1 MTNTNTVTA
10 TESAQ
15 PILVRQGYVPVIDIS
30 SARSGSSADREAV
43 GAAIDEACRTSGFF
57 VIVGHGVAPDLVQSM
72 YDVTLDFFH
81 QPEEWKKQ
89 WDCEPGDPT
98 IRGLFRR
105 ESSVSAGENVHTAP
119 DLCELFTVNQLG
131 ESTVAERAELGDASP
146 VWSRPNVWPDRPA
159 EFRSTWTTYYGAM
172 SGLALQLMQ
181 LCAMGLRLPEDF
193 FTPLIDV
200 HISNLT
206 ANWYPPVITDP
217 ALEQYRKGPHSDW
230 GTLTLLYQDGV
241 GGLEVLGKSGEW
253 LEVPVIPDSF
263 VVNIGDL
270 MAVWTNDQW
279 VSTKHRVLVPP
290 TGGRTKER
298 VSIPFFHQ
306 PNWSTS
312 IECLPPCTSEDNP
325 PKHQAVTSGNYLLGK
340 IQAAFGG
347 RR

>member
-119 DLCELFTVNQLG
+119 DLCQLFTVNQLG

-206 ANWYPPVITDP
+206 ANWYPPVVTDP

-312 IECLPPCTSEDNP
+312 IECLPSCTSEDNP

-347 RR
+347 RG